1 MKDKKGINP
10 YYNSFKKA
18 PLNTLEGHVPTDL
31 FLMSPLLVGIRK
43 TVPSLLTSRRP
54 RHLEMV
60 FLESI
65 FISISDL
72 KKRDLKN
79 PFQFENRNRKK
90 GCSKRISNPKT
101 NPKTNPKE
109 RVFKNLNPIYKGK
122 SRKTILKKEKLICR
136 TGLTR
141 VFFCAIICI
150 DD

>member
-1 MKDKKGINP
+1 VWDKKGINP

-43 TVPSLLTSRRP
+43 TVPSLLTSLRP

-90 GCSKRISNPKT
+90 GVQKGFQIQKQIQKQIPKKGCSKI
-101 NPKTNPKE
+101 
-109 RVFKNLNPIYKGK
+109 
-122 SRKTILKKEKLICR
+122 
-136 TGLTR
+136 
-141 VFFCAIICI
+141 
-150 DD
+150 